1 MAAPKPN
8 PAPKPNRQVLF
19 VAAALC
25 IALVAGLGGFLAGR
39 TIRRGG
45 GRRRLATTEAAAGVP
60 TAPTAPR
67 PLRPHR
73 RRSVHR
79 RQGRYDWVTGTPA
92 MFSIWV
98 AFGPPDGGGTMC
110 TVGGRSGYSRGIVIM
125 VRSDLANK
133 KPCAGPD
140 HRDQGRP
147 GRLLVRR
154 VRLHLEHLQLVG
166 QAVQARRDQEHH
178 RPGRARGRPEE
189 AEARAHRRAAGQAA
203 VRAGHH
209 PLRVDV
215 RLTAG
220 RWRSLS
226 VASAW

>member
-25 IALVAGLGGFLAGR
+25 IALVAGLGGFLAGQ
-39 TIRRGG
+39 TVTEQAAPPPGHHRR
-45 GRRRLATTEAAAGVP
+45 AAVP

-67 PLRPHR
+67 PPRHPPAVRPQAS
-73 RRSVHR
+73 RSSATAR
-79 RQGRYDWVTGTPA
+79 AA

-133 KPCAGPD
+133 KPGKAPTIGTKGGRVAFSFGEYACTWNISNSSVKPFKPGETRSIIGLVEPAADPKK
-140 HRDQGRP
+140 QKLVLTVVRP
-147 GRLLVRR
+147 GKPPYEL
-154 VRLHLEHLQLVG
+154 
-166 QAVQARRDQEHH
+166 ATI
-178 RPGRARGRPEE
+178 PY
-189 AEARAHRRAAGQAA
+189 
-203 VRAGHH
+203 
-209 PLRVDV
+209 
-215 RLTAG
+215 
-220 RWRSLS
+220 
-226 VASAW
+226 ASMFA